1 MRNTAGISGTFASIL
16 AIATLAV
23 LIVWG
28 AMTIETRGNSLVHS
42 GVVLHFAFNTII
54 VLIALGFALRRHP
67 YSMNLFHLVG
77 LLIFACVAGFYQY
90 LTGAF
95 PLAGPVMIFVD
106 EIPVASFVV
115 TLWILFYLGGY
126 AVRDRMS
133 SQIRPSRFIH
143 SFEKPVSVASV
154 HFSLIVGFFA
164 LIYLASLGL
173 VGAFTRA
180 AAESTLSLTSSGP
193 LYLVNQVFVRAIPL
207 LAVAGTALAIRHSG
221 SVMDIGLLLP
231 MFLFD
236 VVGVLITNSPF
247 AAARYWFVAVA
258 VGMSAPHLLAG
269 RKTAVPM
276 LFCLILGLSVLPSIG
291 AARDAQTLA
300 EVIRDY
306 LRIDSPFEYLA
317 HSGDVDAFGMIC
329 LALKWMA
336 IHGVRWGMQM
346 LGAALFFVPRSI
358 WPDKPIGTGAMVS
371 GDLGFDFTNLSVP
384 IMTEPL
390 VDFGVIGV
398 PVVAFAFGWILASLD
413 RSYWTPFDPAS
424 SPTGFRRIDIIYPF
438 WVGLVLFIT
447 RGDLLSSFGYTVGIT
462 IAMLPFVI
470 VPARIRA
477 RHAAVDQDSA
487 RDFSDPL
494 APSRNGF
501 SDLR

>member
-1 MRNTAGISGTFASIL
+1 MSGRAGHS
-16 AIATLAV
+16 ATLASIGTIV
-23 LIVWG
+23 TLAILIVWG
-28 AMTIETRGNSLVHS
+28 AISIETKGNALISA
-42 GVVLHFAFNTII
+42 GVVSHFAFNTLI
-54 VLIALGFALRRHP
+54 VLVALGFALRTHP
-67 YSMNLFHLVG
+67 YSTHLFHLVG

-90 LTGAF
+90 LTGTF
-95 PLAGPVMIFVD
+95 PLAGPVMIFSK
-106 EIPVASFVV
+106 EIPLACVVV
-115 TLWILFYLGGY
+115 TLWTLSYLGGY
-126 AVRDRMS
+126 AARDRMAPR
-133 SQIRPSRFIH
+133 IRSSRFVR

-180 AAESTLSLTSSGP
+180 AAESSLSLASSGP
-193 LYLVNQVFVRAIPL
+193 FYLVNQVFVRAIPL
-207 LAVAGTALAIRHSG
+207 LAVAGTALAIRRSG
-221 SVMDIGLLLP
+221 SVLGIGLLLP
-231 MFLFD
+231 MFIFD
-236 VVGVLITNSPF
+236 VIGVAITNSPF

-269 RKTAVPM
+269 RRTGVPM
-276 LFCLILGLSVLPSIG
+276 LLCLLLGLSVLPSIG

-300 EVIRDY
+300 EVVRDY

-329 LALKWMA
+329 LTLKWMG

-346 LGAALFFVPRSI
+346 LGAALFFIPRSI

-371 GDLGFDFTNLSVP
+371 GELGFDFTNLSVP

-390 VDFGVIGV
+390 VDFGMLGV
-398 PVVAFAFGWILASLD
+398 PIVAFAFGWILASLD
-413 RSYWTPFDPAS
+413 RSYWAPFDPAM

-438 WVGLVLFIT
+438 WVGLILFMT
-447 RGDLLSSFGYTVGIT
+447 RGDLLSSFGYSVGIT

-477 RHAAVDQDSA
+477 RHAAVDEDVA
-487 RDFSDPL
+487 KNFGDPIAAPGDFGS
-494 APSRNGF
+494 
-501 SDLR
+501 LR